1 MNPAPR
7 TGATPAAG
15 TALGQS
21 LLRIMQSVHGLHI
34 SLLVALVILIAIFG
48 TFRGEI
54 FFLPRN
60 LFNIVNA
67 VTLLGLLAMMMTVLL
82 VGGAIDISVGS
93 NVGLCSIT
101 TATVL
106 SMVDSPAAGIGT
118 ALVVGGLAGLVNGL
132 LVTYG
137 RINPIIATLGTL
149 SAFRGLAFITSN
161 GLSIGVVNP
170 NFTWIGS
177 DRVFDV
183 PVPTIVFAVAAVL
196 FFLFMRH
203 APAARHI
210 YGIGDNIEAA
220 LFSGI
225 NVTRYRIVMYTCCG
239 LVCGLTAILLTART
253 HSGQPASGS
262 QGLELDA
269 ITAAF
274 LGGCGLR
281 GGTGTIVGTIL
292 GVLIIGT
299 LNNGLIL
306 MGVPTFYQLLAKGA
320 LLLIAVMIQEFRRGG
335 PRPIF

>member
-1 MNPAPR
+1 MS
-7 TGATPAAG
+7 TATRSSRAAD
-15 TALGQS
+15 AAAAMGQS
-21 LLRIMQSVHGLHI
+21 FLRIMGSTHGLHI
-34 SLLVALVILIAIFG
+34 SLFVALMILIAIFG
-48 TFRGEI
+48 TLRGEI

-60 LFNIVNA
+60 IFNILNA
-67 VTLLGLLAMMMTVLL
+67 VTMMGLLAFVITVLL
-82 VGGAIDISVGS
+82 VGGAIDISIGS

-106 SMVDSPAAGIGT
+106 TMVDSPAAGIAT
-118 ALVVGGLAGLVNGL
+118 AFVVGGLAGLFNGL

-149 SAFRGLAFITSN
+149 SAFRGLAFIVSD

-177 DRVFDV
+177 ERVLDV

-196 FFLFMRH
+196 FFLFMRYTR
-203 APAARHI
+203 AARHI
-210 YGIGDNIEAA
+210 YGIGGNIEAA

-225 NVTRYRIVMYTCCG
+225 NVTRYRIFMYASCG

-281 GGTGTIVGTIL
+281 GGTGTIVGTLL

-320 LLLIAVMIQEFRRGG
+320 LLLVAVMIQEFRRGG